1 MFILLNINLELKS
14 AFRIKYLSYRTL
26 LYYWLISSKRI
37 RRWEWCKNGENGEGV
52 SGELA
57 KLEESARLPSPTL
70 SLHLHSMMFYLYK
83 TYVLIILEVYK
94 YRWAPNSSTPKKYS
108 IHIES
113 LKHFVIVLS
122 TGIRTWQVKE
132 NYGRIRNLKD
142 ESEESIMQFK
152 LHNLGLLVHTVFQQ
166 SPFYLFFALLVT
178 GLLVYRLIGLLVNS
192 RNNF

>member
-37 RRWEWCKNGENGEGV
+37 RRWEWWKNGENGEGV
-52 SGELA
+52 SRELA

-152 LHNLGLLVHTVFQQ
+152 LHSLGLLVYSFPTITF
-166 SPFYLFFALLVT
+166 LLIF
-178 GLLVYRLIGLLVNS
+178 LRY
-192 RNNF
+192 